1 MNTRSM
7 RVRTLLAGLALP
19 LATLAPAVAA
29 RAEPAAPAAPVPGT
43 TAIPVGTGATI
54 VPPEGWS
61 QKREGQLVR
70 FVAPEGDASAV
81 IVPIASARNAD
92 DAAMQ
97 AFALAR
103 PGFSRAIDLTQPLPP
118 REGWDDA
125 AVTGFDVPPAEKAIA
140 QAIVLRKGTS
150 YTVVAIEG
158 ALATL
163 AKRNAQLRVA
173 SDTLKPAGF
182 TSESFAGK
190 AAHRFDATRVEA
202 LKRFVLFA
210 MQQLKIPGVG
220 LAVVDHGKVVYEGGL
235 GVKDLATGTP
245 VDADTLFMIASNT
258 KGMST
263 LLLATLV
270 DQGKLDWN
278 QPVTRYMPEFRLGDE
293 ATTRKVLVKHLIC
306 ACTGLPRRDMEWLF
320 NTSPSTP
327 ATATFDQLAA
337 SQPTSGFGEVF
348 QYNNLM
354 ASAAGYLGARLI
366 APGKELGAA
375 YDKAMQDRIFTP
387 LGMRDTTMSN
397 IVATAGNWARPY
409 DLDIDG
415 KVALIDMK
423 FNDTV
428 VPYRPAGGAWSSA
441 HDMARYVLDELD
453 QGRLPNGKRLVSA
466 TNLLARRVH
475 NVPVADQQWYG
486 MGLEDSIM
494 SGVSVIHHGGSM
506 FGYKSDWFAVP
517 SAQVGIVVLTNSEMG
532 YDLTKAAS
540 RRMIELL
547 YDGAPKAAQQ
557 VAVAARQADLWVE
570 KNRSQLD
577 RNVSPEE
584 ARRYVGNYA
593 NRELGPLTVTYADG
607 VLHARATSIWS
618 DLALK
623 KNADGST
630 SLATI
635 SPGASGF
642 EFLATTRDGKRALV
656 LQDPQREY
664 VLLETTG

>member
-1 MNTRSM
+1 MQTRSK
-7 RVRTLLAGLALP
+7 RVRTLAASLALP
-19 LATLAPAVAA
+19 LVALFPSGA
-29 RAEPAAPAAPVPGT
+29 LAEPAATTPVAAVAAGQDATMVPV
-43 TAIPVGTGATI
+43 
-54 VPPEGWS
+54 EGWS
-61 QKREGQLVR
+61 MKRDGPLVR
-70 FVAPEGDASAV
+70 FLAPEGDASV
-81 IVPIASARNAD
+81 TVVPIASARDAT
-92 DAAMQ
+92 DAAAQ

-103 PGFSRAIDLTQPLPP
+103 PGFSRPVDLTQPLPP

-125 AVTGFDVPPAEKAIA
+125 AVVGYDVPPAEKAAA
-140 QAIVLRKGTS
+140 QAIVLRKGS
-150 YTVVAIEG
+150 GWTVVTLEG

-163 AKRNAQLRVA
+163 AKRNAQVRVA
-173 SDTLKPAGF
+173 TDTLRPAGF
-182 TSESFAGK
+182 AAETFAGK
-190 AAHRFDATRVEA
+190 PARRFDAAQVDA
-202 LKRFVLFA
+202 LKRFVLAA

-220 LAVVDHGKVVYEGGL
+220 LAVIDHGKVVYEGGL
-235 GVKDLATGTP
+235 GVKDTSTGEP
-245 VDADTLFMIASNT
+245 VDAHTLFMIASNT

-270 DQGKLDWN
+270 DQSKLDWN
-278 QPVTRYMPEFRLGDE
+278 QPVTRYMPDFRLGSDE
-293 ATTRKVLVKHLIC
+293 TTRKVLVKHLVC

-320 NTSPSTP
+320 NTSASTP

-337 SQPTSGFGEVF
+337 SQPTSGFGEVY

-366 APGKELGAA
+366 APGKDLGAA

-397 IVATAGNWARPY
+397 TVAMAGNWARPY

-415 KVALIDMK
+415 KVARIDMK

-453 QGRLPNGKRLVSA
+453 EGRLPNGKRLVSA

-506 FGYKSDWFAVP
+506 FGYKTDWFAVP
-517 SAQVGIVVLTNSEMG
+517 SAQVGVVVLTNSEMG
-532 YDLTKAAS
+532 YDLTKAVQ
-540 RRMIELL
+540 RRMLELL
-547 YDGAPKAAQQ
+547 YGGAPKAAAQ
-557 VAVAARQADLWVE
+557 VDVAARQADLWIARM
-570 KNRSQLD
+570 RSQLD

-584 ARRYVGNYA
+584 ARRYVGSYA
-593 NRELGPLTVTYADG
+593 NRELGPFAVTYSNG
-607 VLHARATSIWS
+607 VLHGRATSIWS

-623 KNADGST
+623 KNPDGTT
-630 SLATI
+630 SLSTI
-635 SPGASGF
+635 SPGATGF
-642 EFLATTRDGKRALV
+642 DFLATTREGKRALV

-664 VLLETTG
+664 VLLDTGA